1 MGKLANRFWA
11 IGILFSLA
19 HAALKARLIAYFAR
33 HVSNDIY
40 HLQNARLVGQI
51 KALKATK
58 PWGEKD
64 LGEEAE
70 REAKLSALY
79 K

>member
-1 MGKLANRFWA
+1 MFIDNR
-11 IGILFSLA
+11 
-19 HAALKARLIAYFAR
+19 
-33 HVSNDIY
+33 
-40 HLQNARLVGQI
+40 LQNARLVGQI
-51 KALKATK
+51 KALKAPK

-79 K
+79 KCVHYLRHMCQPNEEPLL